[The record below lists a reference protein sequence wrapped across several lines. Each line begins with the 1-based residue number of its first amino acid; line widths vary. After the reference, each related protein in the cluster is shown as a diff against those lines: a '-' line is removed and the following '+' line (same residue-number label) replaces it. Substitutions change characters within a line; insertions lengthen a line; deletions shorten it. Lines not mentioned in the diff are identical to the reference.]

1 MQKDPEQKLE
11 QFVREKGKE
20 LEAAMRDAGTPL
32 PAGLTG
38 ETFVRG
44 ALADMEQ
51 MARTPE
57 AQAMS
62 ARIGKIFK
70 RVAAELP
77 GGVQDP
83 AFEERMRAAMNEEF
97 GKDEDGTGASA

>member
-44 ALADMEQ
+44 ALEDMEQ

-57 AQAMS
+57 ARAMS
-62 ARIGKIFK
+62 ARIGKILK
-70 RVAAELP
+70 QVAGELP
-77 GGVQDP
+77 GGVEDP
-83 AFEERMRAAMNEEF
+83 AFLERMRARMEEVF
-97 GKDEDGTGASA
+97 GKDTDGPNASA